1 MKFFKKG
8 IEFKNLAKGFNG
20 TFVMINELETKIQHN
35 YSNDY
40 SEYEQDLLILA
51 YLCRKEIL
59 DRMEEYTWSMGSPI
73 IVPMMSKGRLTVT
86 FAFQQT
92 VGPLYS
98 LAEKLSLSYEVNEIL
113 DKGNAYFEI
122 DRAIPNNV
130 KNLLT

>member
-8 IEFKNLAKGFNG
+8 IEFNNLAKGFNG

-40 SEYEQDLLILA
+40 SEFEQDLLILA

-59 DRMEEYTWSMGSPI
+59 DRMEEYNWSMGSPI

-92 VGPLYS
+92 VGRLYS
-98 LAEKLSLSYEVNEIL
+98 LAEKLLLSDEVNEIL

-122 DRAIPNNV
+122 DRAIPNHV

>member
-1 MKFFKKG
+1 MKFLKKG
-8 IEFKNLAKGFNG
+8 TEFNNLAKGFNG
-20 TFVMINELETKIQHN
+20 TFVMINELETKIRHN

-59 DRMEEYTWSMGSPI
+59 NRMEEYNWSMGSPI
-73 IVPMMSKGRLTVT
+73 IVPMMSKGRLTVI

-92 VGPLYS
+92 VGRLYS
-98 LAEKLSLSYEVNEIL
+98 LAEKLSLSVEVNEIL

-122 DRAIPNNV
+122 DRAVPNQV

>member
-1 MKFFKKG
+1 MIFFKKG
-8 IEFKNLAKGFNG
+8 IEFNNLAKGFNG
-20 TFVMINELETKIQHN
+20 TFVMINELETKIQHS

-40 SEYEQDLLILA
+40 SEFEQDLLILA

-59 DRMEEYTWSMGSPI
+59 DRMEEYNWSMGSPI

-92 VGPLYS
+92 VGRLYS
-98 LAEKLSLSYEVNEIL
+98 LAEKLSLSDEINEVL

-122 DRAIPNNV
+122 DRAIPNHV